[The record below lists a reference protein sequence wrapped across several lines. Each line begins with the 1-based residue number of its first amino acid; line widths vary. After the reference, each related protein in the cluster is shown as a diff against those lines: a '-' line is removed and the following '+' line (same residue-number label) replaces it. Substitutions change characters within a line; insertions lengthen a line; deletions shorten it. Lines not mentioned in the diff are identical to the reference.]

1 MSISLKYLWDKAG
14 FKPNKSQEQAIVHV
28 DGPLFLTAGPG
39 SGKTRVLLWRTLNLI
54 VFHDVKPE
62 EIFLST
68 FTEKAAFQ
76 LKEGLRTLLAIVTN
90 ETGTPYDIAKMA
102 IGTVHSICQRILTDR
117 RFTVGAERPRSPK
130 VMDELDQYFFLYDPR
145 VWNEVLKA
153 GGFDDQ
159 DKGNVA
165 INQYFKTSNT
175 STQTSSSRH
184 VAVTNCIALFNRF
197 SEECLDPREARKK
210 TRNPDIRRFLDMYEF
225 YLKRLSEFKP
235 AGQVD
240 LSLLQQRALDVID
253 KNPQCEKVFKHLI
266 IDEYQDT
273 NTVQER
279 IFFKLARGFKN
290 ICIVGDDDQALYRF
304 RGATVENLVE
314 FPSRSQQYLRVQPE
328 RIDLDSN
335 YRSCDPIVRFYGDFI
350 NRCDWKRKDGKGFH
364 RIHDKKISATRPE
377 KHTSVIASTPAE
389 KDKVYEEIAKL
400 VLKLVKSKK
409 VEDPNQVAFLFPA
422 MKSNDGP
429 TIRVKGFKE
438 ALETRGLKVYAPRA
452 GRFLDQEEAMAV
464 VGLFLHVFDRPELDR
479 RFSGGMKR
487 YFNWLSECE
496 AIAERII
503 DKDRQLTQFI
513 EDKRA
518 ELEAVQE
525 DYSKLIAFAKRARWD
540 LNQPFTLEMRRKLAE
555 IGGLSQRARATL
567 ASAYFEGALKK
578 RIDEGNP
585 FTVKYVLIRT
595 TSLDWS
601 VLDLFYQLQAFK
613 HFRELYRLAEIG
625 EDEGPICNLGII
637 SDYLARFMDKFSPLI
652 SGSYIEDQKFQKQFF
667 LSYLYALFRLQESE
681 YEDEENPF
689 PKGRIPFL
697 SIHQAKGLEFPVV
710 ILGAPYKRQREP
722 SKVEKLVRKL
732 LEKKG
737 EPLDRIEEFDI
748 MRMFYVAL
756 SRPRNLLVLP
766 HFKKMPTSKVFKD
779 ILNENNLSRIKDF
792 DHSALPV
799 STMEENELGKNY
811 SYTGDYLQY
820 KKCPRQ
826 YMVFQKYGFV
836 PSRSQ
841 TMFFGS
847 LVHKTIE
854 DLHYMLMGNRS

>member
-1 MSISLKYLWDKAG
+1 MSKKLSIHELWRLKN
-14 FKPNKSQEQAIVHV
+14 FEPNSSQEAAILHV
-28 DGPLFLTAGPG
+28 NGPLFLTAGPG

-76 LKEGLRTLLAIVTN
+76 LKEGLRTLLGIVTN

-117 RFTVGAERPRSPK
+117 RFSIGAERPRSPK
-130 VMDELDQYFFLYDPR
+130 IMDELDQYFFLYDPR
-145 VWNEVLKA
+145 VWNEILKA

-159 DKGNVA
+159 DKGNVS
-165 INQYFKTSNT
+165 INEFIANSD
-175 STQTSSSRH
+175 SSSRH
-184 VAVTNCIALFNRF
+184 VAVSNCIALFNRF
-197 SEECLDPREARKK
+197 SEECLDPAEARRK
-210 TRNPDIRRFLDMYEF
+210 TRNPEIRRFLDMYEF
-225 YLKRLSEFKP
+225 YLERLAEFKP

-240 LSLLQQRALDVID
+240 LSLLQQRALDVISRS
-253 KNPQCEKVFKHLI
+253 PHCENIFKHLI

-279 IFFKLARGFKN
+279 IFFKLAKGSRN

-314 FPSRSQQYLRVQPE
+314 FPNRCEQYLGVKPQ

-335 YRSCDPIVRFYGDFI
+335 YRSRDQIVHFYSDFI

-364 RIHDKKISATRPE
+364 RVHDKKIKPMRQD
-377 KHTSVIASTPAE
+377 KHPSVLVSSPASPN
-389 KDKVYEEIAKL
+389 DVYDEIANFVHQLIKA
-400 VLKLVKSKK
+400 KK
-409 VEDPNQVAFLFPA
+409 VEDPNQIAFLFPA

-429 TIRVKGFKE
+429 ATRVKGFRD
-438 ALETRGLKVYAPRA
+438 ALEARGLKVYAPRA
-452 GRFLDQEEAMAV
+452 GRFLQQEEAMAI
-464 VGLFLHVFDRPELDR
+464 VGLFLLVFERPEPDR
-479 RFSGGMKR
+479 RFSGGLRR
-487 YFNWLSECE
+487 YYYWLSECE
-496 AIAERII
+496 SFAKAVVDN
-503 DKDRQLTQFI
+503 DKQLKQFI

-518 ELEAVQE
+518 ELEAVRE
-525 DYSKLIAFAKRARWD
+525 DYSRLFAYIKRAKWNLD
-540 LNQPFTLEMRRKLAE
+540 QAFTLEMRRKLAE
-555 IGGLSQRARATL
+555 VGGISERAKATL
-567 ASAYFEGALKK
+567 SNKYFEMVLKR
-578 RIDEGNP
+578 RIEEGNP

-613 HFRELYRLAEIG
+613 HFRELYRLAETG
-625 EDEGPICNLGII
+625 QDEGPLCNLGII
-637 SDYLARFMDKFSPLI
+637 SDYLARFMDKFSSLI
-652 SGSYIEDQKFQKQFF
+652 SGSYLEDQKFQKQFF

-710 ILGAPYKRQREP
+710 VLGTPFKQERGP
-722 SKVEKLVRKL
+722 SKIEEIVRTL
-732 LEKKG
+732 LDKHG
-737 EPLDRIEEFDI
+737 EPLERIEEFDI

-756 SRPRNLLVLP
+756 SRPKNLLIIP
-766 HFKKMPTSKVFKD
+766 HYKGQGQRISEPFKK
-779 ILNENNLSRIKDF
+779 ILEENHLTRIKDF
-792 DHSALPV
+792 DHSTLPV
-799 STMEENELGKNY
+799 STIEQEELGKNY
-811 SYTGDYLQY
+811 SYTGDFLQY
-820 KKCPRQ
+820 RKCPRQ
-826 YMVFQKYGFV
+826 YMVFKKYGFV

>member
-1 MSISLKYLWDKAG
+1 MTVKLEQLWEKAK
-14 FKPNKSQEQAIVHV
+14 FYPNPSQKDAILHV
-28 DGPLFLTAGPG
+28 EGPLFLTAGPG

-54 VFHDVKPE
+54 VFHHVKPE

-76 LKEGLRTLLAIVTN
+76 LREGLKTLLALVTN

-117 RFTVGAERPRSPK
+117 RFTVEAERPRSPK
-130 VMDELDQYFFLYDPR
+130 VMDELDQYFFLYDAR
-145 VWNEVLKA
+145 VWNELLKA

-159 DKGNVA
+159 DKGNIA
-165 INQYFKTSNT
+165 INQFIADSD
-175 STQTSSSRH
+175 SSSRH
-184 VAVTNCIALFNRF
+184 LAVSNCIALFNRF
-197 SEECLDPREARKK
+197 SEESLDPAEARRK

-225 YLKRLSEFKP
+225 YLKRLTEVKP

-240 LSLLQQRALDVID
+240 LSLLQQRALDVIS
-253 KNPQCEKVFKHLI
+253 KSPHCENIFKHLI

-279 IFFKLARGFKN
+279 IFFNLAKGSKN

-314 FPSRSQQYLRVQPE
+314 FPNRCEKYLGLKPR

-335 YRSCDPIVRFYGDFI
+335 YRSSPQIVHFYSDFI

-364 RIHDKKISATRPE
+364 RVHDKKIKPTRSD
-377 KHTSVIASTPAE
+377 KHTSVIASTPSKADE
-389 KDKVYEEIAKL
+389 VYDEVAKL

-409 VEDPNQVAFLFPA
+409 VEDPNQIAFLFPA
-422 MKSNDGP
+422 MNSNYGP
-429 TIRVKGFKE
+429 ATRVKGFKE
-438 ALETRGLKVYAPRA
+438 ALEAKGLKVYAPRA
-452 GRFLDQEEAMAV
+452 GRFLDQEEAMAI
-464 VGLFLHVFDRPELDR
+464 VGLFLLVFDRPELDK
-479 RFSGGMKR
+479 RFSGGLKR
-487 YFNWLSECE
+487 FYYWMSACE
-496 AIAERII
+496 SFAEVIVDN
-503 DKDRQLTQFI
+503 DKQLRQFI
-513 EDKRA
+513 EDKRS
-518 ELEAVQE
+518 ELQTVLD
-525 DYSKLIAFAKRARWD
+525 DYSRLFSYVKRAKWD
-540 LNQPFTLEMRRKLAE
+540 LNQPFTLEMRRKLVEVAGISE
-555 IGGLSQRARATL
+555 RAKKTL
-567 ASAYFEGALKK
+567 ANKYFEMVLKK
-578 RIDEGNP
+578 RLNEGNP
-585 FTVKYVLIRT
+585 FSVRYVLIRT

-613 HFRELYRLAEIG
+613 HFRDLYKLAESG
-625 EDEGPICNLGII
+625 EDEGPLCNLGII

-652 SGSYIEDQKFQKQFF
+652 SGSYLEDQKFQKQFF
-667 LSYLYALFRLQESE
+667 VSYLYALFRLQESE

-710 ILGAPYKRQREP
+710 VLGTPYKRERGP
-722 SKVEKLVRKL
+722 SKIEELVRRL
-732 LEKKG
+732 LNKQG
-737 EPLDRIEEFDI
+737 EPLERIDKFDI

-756 SRPRNLLVLP
+756 SRPRNLLVIP
-766 HFKKMPTSKVFKD
+766 HYKGQGQKISEPFKT
-779 ILNENNLSRIKDF
+779 ILEEERVTRINDF
-792 DHSALPV
+792 DLTALPV
-799 STMEENELGKNY
+799 AKVDEEDLGKNY

-826 YMVFQKYGFV
+826 YMIFKKYGFV